1 MAFHHGPQVLK
12 LLCLALLSGL
22 VAVLPLFYLLEQVLV
37 LLLLRLVLLL
47 EGEVDVVEL
56 ILKTLVLVVESL
68 ANLVEL
74 FVLLS
79 GWGQSYL

>member
-1 MAFHHGPQVLK
+1 M
-12 LLCLALLSGL
+12 
-22 VAVLPLFYLLEQVLV
+22 
-37 LLLLRLVLLL
+37 LLRLVLLL

-68 ANLVEL
+68 ANLVEF